1 MEYLI
6 AGIFALL
13 SAVLLIFLKK
23 KDNQIKLLREQLKE
37 AQNRG
42 LAIESKTS
50 ETEALCHMVWKYGN
64 MVHLYASLTEE
75 EAGMDSIKEKQKE
88 ILTETEKVLEQVEKL
103 I

>member
-75 EAGMDSIKEKQKE
+75 ETGMESIKEKQKE

>member
-13 SAVLLIFLKK
+13 SVVLLIFLKK

-75 EAGMDSIKEKQKE
+75 EAGMESIKEKQKE

>member
-37 AQNRG
+37 AQNRW

-50 ETEALCHMVWKYGN
+50 ETEALCHMVWKYGSFVCLFDRRGGRN
-64 MVHLYASLTEE
+64 GLY
-75 EAGMDSIKEKQKE
+75 
-88 ILTETEKVLEQVEKL
+88 
-103 I
+103 

>member
-75 EAGMDSIKEKQKE
+75 EAGMESIKEKQKE
-88 ILTETEKVLEQVEKL
+88 ILTETEKVLEQMEKL

>member
-6 AGIFALL
+6 AGIFVLL

-75 EAGMDSIKEKQKE
+75 EAGMESIKEKQKE

>member
-75 EAGMDSIKEKQKE
+75 EAGMESIKEKQKG
-88 ILTETEKVLEQVEKL
+88 ILTETEKVLEQMEKL

>member
-6 AGIFALL
+6 AGIFVLL

-42 LAIESKTS
+42 QAIESKTS

-75 EAGMDSIKEKQKE
+75 EAGTDSIKEKQKE

>member
-13 SAVLLIFLKK
+13 SVVLLIFLKK

-64 MVHLYASLTEE
+64 MVHLYAFLTEE
-75 EAGMDSIKEKQKE
+75 EAGTDSIKEKQKG
-88 ILTETEKVLEQVEKL
+88 ILTETEKVLEQVEQL

>member
-75 EAGMDSIKEKQKE
+75 EAGMESIKEKQKE

>member
-75 EAGMDSIKEKQKE
+75 EVGTDSIKEKQKG

>member
-1 MEYLI
+1 MDYLI
-6 AGIFALL
+6 AGIFVLL

-75 EAGMDSIKEKQKE
+75 EAGMESIKEKQKE
-88 ILTETEKVLEQVEKL
+88 ILTETDKVLEQVEKL